1 MKAVVAHEINK
12 FAVEDVTLD
21 GPKAGEVL
29 VKMSATG
36 VCHSDLSVINQTLPL
51 PLPMVVGHEGA
62 GVVDQV
68 GEGVTNVKP
77 GDHVVLSFVP
87 TCGECFHCLRGETHL
102 CMAGVPTGLM
112 LDGTSR
118 VRFKDTPLSVM
129 QFLGAMA
136 EYAVV
141 PSISVVPIDKDIPFQ
156 VAALVGCGVTTGV
169 GAAIKTAAV
178 YPGASVAVFGCGGVG
193 LSIIQGARIAGADR
207 IIAVDLADSKLEM
220 AKQFGAS
227 DLVNASGDAVAAVKE
242 LTGGLGVDFGFEAI
256 GLSKTIEATYAA
268 VRRGGTL
275 TIVGAGSLF
284 DNVSFPALML
294 FAEAKTIR
302 GCMYGSVNPRVDFPR
317 LLDLYRHKRLDL
329 DKMVSQTYGIDDVSQ
344 AFDDMEQGRNA
355 RGVIL
360 FN

>member
-1 MKAVVAHEINK
+1 MKAVVAHEPNK
-12 FAVEDVTLD
+12 FAVENVHLD

-29 VKMSATG
+29 VKMGATG
-36 VCHSDLSVINQTLPL
+36 VCHSDLSVINQTIPL

-62 GVVDQV
+62 GVVDRV

-102 CMAGVPTGLM
+102 CTVGIPTGLM

-118 VRFKDTPLSVM
+118 VRLNGTPLGVM
-129 QFLGAMA
+129 QFLGNMA

-141 PSISVVPIDKDIPFQ
+141 PSISVVPIDKDIPFR

-169 GAAIKTAAV
+169 GAAIKTAQV
-178 YPGASVAVFGCGGVG
+178 RPGSSVAVFGCGGVG

-207 IIAVDLADSKLEM
+207 IIAVDLADNKLAM
-220 AKQFGAS
+220 ASQFGAT
-227 DLVNASGDAVAAVKE
+227 DVVNASGDAAGKVLE
-242 LTGGLGVDFGFEAI
+242 LTGGVGVDYAFEAI
-256 GLSKTIEATYAA
+256 GLSQTIEAAYRA
-268 VRRGGTL
+268 VRRGGML
-275 TIVGAGSLF
+275 TVVGAGSLT
-284 DNVSFPALML
+284 DNVTFPALML

-302 GCMYGSVNPRVDFPR
+302 GCMYGSVNPRVDFPN
-317 LLDLYRHKRLDL
+317 LVSLYRHGRLDL
-329 DKMVSQTYGIDDVSQ
+329 DRMVTTTYTIDEAPQ
-344 AFDDMEQGRNA
+344 AFADLEKGRNA

-360 FN
+360 FA